1 MPLARVAPR
10 LDAMVT
16 RVETIVVGGGAM
28 GAATAW
34 QLARRGR
41 EVALLE
47 RFEPGHL
54 MGASHGASRNFN
66 VAYAHPTYVRMLAEA
81 LPLWRELEAEAR
93 TPLLDLV
100 GVANH
105 GPRDA
110 FDDVQS
116 ALAAAGIPAEFLS
129 VAEAGERWPGI
140 RFDTRVLF
148 NELAGR
154 VNADAAVRA
163 LHASAAALGADVR
176 HRTRATRIEVV
187 DDGLVRVASVTDA
200 GPTEVFEASTAVV
213 TLGAWTTKLLGGVP
227 GLRLPR
233 LVVTQEQP
241 AHFAVRDEA
250 IEWPSFNHFPGAADA
265 GYDYWLS
272 PVYGMLTPGE
282 GVKAGWHGVGPVV
295 DPDARDFAAVPEQLA
310 ALRRYAREWLP
321 GVDPD
326 AATPISCTYT
336 TTPDEDFVLDRVGP
350 VVVGAG
356 FSGHG
361 FKFTPVV
368 GRILAD
374 LADGSGPAPAL
385 FAADRTIAAR
395 PASPTGLGG

>member
-1 MPLARVAPR
+1 
-10 LDAMVT
+10 MVT
-16 RVETIVVGGGAM
+16 RVETVVVGGGAM

-47 RFEPGHL
+47 RYHPGHR

-66 VAYAHPTYVRMLAEA
+66 IAYSDPTHVQLLVEA
-81 LPLWRELEAEAR
+81 LPLWRELEAESG

-100 GVANH
+100 GVASH
-105 GPRDA
+105 GPLA
-110 FDDVQS
+110 SFDDVHE
-116 ALAAAGIPAEFLS
+116 ALTTAGIPVEFLS
-129 VAEAGERWPGI
+129 VEEAGERWPGI

-148 NELAGR
+148 NEQAGR
-154 VNADAAVRA
+154 VNADATVRA
-163 LHASAAALGADVR
+163 LHATAATAGADVR
-176 HRTRATRIEVV
+176 HRTQATRIEVV
-187 DDGLVRVASVTDA
+187 DDERVRVASVTDA
-200 GPTEVFEASTAVV
+200 GTTEVFEARAAVV
-213 TLGAWTTKLLGGVP
+213 TLGAWTTKLLGGMN
-227 GLRLPR
+227 LPS

-250 IEWPSFNHFPGAADA
+250 ITWPSFNHFPGAVED
-265 GYDYWLS
+265 GYGYWLS

-310 ALRRYAREWLP
+310 ALQRYARDWLP
-321 GVDPD
+321 GVDAD
-326 AATPISCTYT
+326 RAIPISCTYT
-336 TTPDEDFVLDRVGP
+336 TTPDERFVLDRIGP
-350 VVVGAG
+350 IVVGAG

-374 LADGSGPAPAL
+374 LADGSGQAPGI
-385 FAADRTIAAR
+385 FAADRVISAS

>member
-1 MPLARVAPR
+1 
-10 LDAMVT
+10 MVT

-47 RFEPGHL
+47 RFEPGHRI
-54 MGASHGASRNFN
+54 GASHGASRNFN
-66 VAYAHPTYVRMLAEA
+66 VAYADPTYVRMLAEA
-81 LPLWRELEAEAR
+81 LPLWRELEAESGTA
-93 TPLLDLV
+93 LLDLV

-105 GPRDA
+105 GPRGG
-110 FDDVQS
+110 FDDVHA
-116 ALAAAGIPAEFLS
+116 ALAAAGIPAEFLD
-129 VAEAGERWPGI
+129 VEDAGERWPGI

-148 NELAGR
+148 NAQAGR
-154 VNADAAVRA
+154 VNADASVRA
-163 LHASAAALGADVR
+163 LHACAAAAGADVR

-187 DDGLVRVASVTDA
+187 DDGLARVVCVDDA
-200 GPTEVFEASTAVV
+200 GVADVFEARTAVV
-213 TLGAWTTKLLGGVP
+213 TLGAWTTKLLGGDSGAP
-227 GLRLPR
+227 GVHLPP

-250 IEWPSFNHFPGAADA
+250 MAWPSFNHFPGAAA
-265 GYDYWLS
+265 GGYGDWLS

-295 DPDARDFAAVPEQLA
+295 DPDARDFAAVPSQLA
-310 ALRRYAREWLP
+310 ALQRYAREWLP
-321 GVDPD
+321 GVDAD
-326 AATPISCTYT
+326 AVTPISCTYT
-336 TTPDEDFVLDRVGP
+336 TTPDEHFVLDRIGP

-361 FKFTPVV
+361 FKFVPVV

-374 LADGSGPAPAL
+374 LADGSGGAPSL
-385 FAADRTIAAR
+385 FAADRAIAAH
-395 PASPTGLGG
+395 PASPTGLGA

>member
-1 MPLARVAPR
+1 
-10 LDAMVT
+10 MVT

-41 EVALLE
+41 EVLMLE
-47 RFEPGHL
+47 RWEPGHR

-66 VAYAHPTYVRMLAEA
+66 VAYSDPTYVRMLVEA
-81 LPLWRELEAEAR
+81 LPLWRELEAESGAA
-93 TPLLDLV
+93 LLDLV

-105 GPRDA
+105 GPRGA
-110 FDDVQS
+110 FDEVRA
-116 ALAAAGIPAEFLS
+116 ALAVAGIPAEFLS
-129 VAEAGERWPGI
+129 VQEAGERWPGI

-148 NELAGR
+148 NEQAGR
-154 VNADAAVRA
+154 VNADATVRA
-163 LHASAAALGADVR
+163 LHDSAAAAGAEVR
-176 HRTRATRIEVV
+176 HQTRATRIDVV

-200 GPTEVFEASTAVV
+200 GVTEVFEARTAVV
-213 TLGAWTTKLLGGVP
+213 TLGAWTTKLLTGV
-227 GLRLPR
+227 RLPR

-241 AHFAVRDEA
+241 AHFAVRDGSVA
-250 IEWPSFNHFPGAADA
+250 WPSFNHFPGGD
-265 GYDYWLS
+265 GYDYWRS

-295 DPDARDFAAVPEQLA
+295 DPDARDFAPVPEQLA
-310 ALRRYAREWLP
+310 ALQRYAREWLP
-321 GVDPD
+321 GVDAD
-326 AATPISCTYT
+326 VATPISCTYT
-336 TTPDEDFVLDRVGP
+336 TTPDEHFVLDRIGP

-361 FKFTPVV
+361 FKFVPAV

-385 FAADRTIAAR
+385 FAADRGLSGQAS
-395 PASPTGLGG
+395 SPTGLRG

>member
-1 MPLARVAPR
+1 
-10 LDAMVT
+10 MVT

-47 RFEPGHL
+47 RWEPGHR

-66 VAYAHPTYVRMLAEA
+66 VAYSDPTYVRMLVEA
-81 LPLWRELEAEAR
+81 LPLWRELEAESG
-93 TPLLDLV
+93 TSLLDLV

-105 GPRDA
+105 GPRGG
-110 FDDVQS
+110 FDEVRA
-116 ALAAAGIPAEFLS
+116 ALADAGIPAEFLS
-129 VAEAGERWPGI
+129 VDEAGERWPGI

-148 NELAGR
+148 NERAGR
-154 VNADAAVRA
+154 VNADATVRA
-163 LHASAAALGADVR
+163 LHATATAAGADVR
-176 HRTRATRIEVV
+176 HRTRATRIDVL

-200 GPTEVFEASTAVV
+200 GVTEVFEARTAVV
-213 TLGAWTTKLLGGVP
+213 TLGAWTTKLLTGVA
-227 GLRLPR
+227 LPR

-241 AHFAVRDEA
+241 VHFAVRDDA
-250 IEWPSFNHFPGAADA
+250 VVWPSFNHFPGAGDR
-265 GYDYWLS
+265 YDYWRS

-282 GVKAGWHGVGPVV
+282 GVKAGWHGTGPVV
-295 DPDARDFAAVPEQLA
+295 DPDARDFTPVPEQLA
-310 ALRRYAREWLP
+310 ALQRYARDWLP
-321 GVDPD
+321 GVDAD
-326 AATPISCTYT
+326 LAAPISCTYT
-336 TTPDEDFVLDRVGP
+336 TTPDEHFVLDRIGP

-361 FKFTPVV
+361 FKFVPVV

-374 LADGSGPAPAL
+374 LADGSGPAPEL
-385 FAADRTIAAR
+385 FAADRAIAGQG
-395 PASPTGLGG
+395 ASPTGLSG

>member
-1 MPLARVAPR
+1 
-10 LDAMVT
+10 MVT

-41 EVALLE
+41 EVVLLE
-47 RFEPGHL
+47 RWEPGHR

-66 VAYAHPTYVRMLAEA
+66 VAYADPTYVGMLAEA
-81 LPLWRELEAEAR
+81 LPLWRELEEESDTA
-93 TPLLDLV
+93 LLDLV
-100 GVANH
+100 GVASH
-105 GPRDA
+105 GPSDGFDA
-110 FDDVQS
+110 VHE
-116 ALAAAGIPAEFLS
+116 ALTAAGIPAEFLS
-129 VAEAGERWPGI
+129 PKQAAKRWPGI

-148 NELAGR
+148 NEQAGR
-154 VNADAAVRA
+154 VNADATVRA
-163 LHASAAALGADVR
+163 LHQTAAAAGADVR
-176 HRTRATRIEVV
+176 HRTQATRVDVV
-187 DDGLVRVASVTDA
+187 DDGLVRVASVSDA
-200 GPTEVFEASTAVV
+200 GVAEVFEARTAVV
-213 TLGAWTTKLLGGVP
+213 TVGAWTTKLVGDE
-227 GLRLPR
+227 RLPR

-250 IEWPSFNHFPGAADA
+250 MAWPSFNHFPGAGD
-265 GYDYWLS
+265 GYDFWLS

-295 DPDARDFAAVPEQLA
+295 DPDARDFEAVPEQLA
-310 ALRRYAREWLP
+310 ALQRYAREWLT
-321 GVDPD
+321 GVDAD
-326 AATPISCTYT
+326 RVMPISCTYT
-336 TTPDEDFVLDRVGP
+336 TTPDEHFVLDRLGP

-374 LADGSGPAPAL
+374 LADGSGPAPEL
-385 FAADRTIAAR
+385 FAADRVIAEH

>member
-1 MPLARVAPR
+1 MT
-10 LDAMVT
+10 T

-34 QLARRGR
+34 HLARRGR

-47 RFEPGHL
+47 RWEPGHR

-66 VAYAHPTYVRMLAEA
+66 VAYADPTYVRMLVLA
-81 LPLWRELEAEAR
+81 LPLWRELEDESGMA
-93 TPLLDLV
+93 LLDLV
-100 GVANH
+100 GLANH
-105 GPRDA
+105 GPRGA
-110 FDDVQS
+110 FDEVHD
-116 ALAAAGIPAEFLS
+116 ALTAAGIAAEFLS
-129 VAEAGERWPGI
+129 VDEAGRRWPGV

-148 NELAGR
+148 NEQAGR

-163 LHASAAALGADVR
+163 LHVTAAAAGADVR
-176 HRTRATRIEVV
+176 HRTRATRIDVI
-187 DDGLVRVASVTDA
+187 DDGRVRVASVGDT
-200 GPTEVFEASTAVV
+200 GVTEVFEARTAVV
-213 TLGAWTTKLLGGVP
+213 TVGAWTTKLLGGVS
-227 GLRLPR
+227 LPR

-241 AHFAVRDEA
+241 AHFALRDEA
-250 IEWPSFNHFPGAADA
+250 IAWPSFNHFPGRPEA

-295 DPDARDFAAVPEQLA
+295 DPDARDFAAVPAQLA
-310 ALRRYAREWLP
+310 ALQRYAREWLP
-321 GVDPD
+321 GVDAD
-326 AATPISCTYT
+326 QAMPISCTYT
-336 TTPDEDFVLDRVGP
+336 TTPDEHFVLDRIGP
-350 VVVGAG
+350 LVVGAG

-374 LADGSGPAPAL
+374 LADGSRPAPEL
-385 FAADRTIAAR
+385 FAADRVVAEH
-395 PASPTGLGG
+395 PASPTGLSG

>member
-1 MPLARVAPR
+1 MSA
-10 LDAMVT
+10 VT

-47 RFEPGHL
+47 RYEPGHRN
-54 MGASHGASRNFN
+54 GASHGASRNFN
-66 VAYAHPTYVRMLAEA
+66 VAYADPVYVAMLAEA
-81 LPLWRELEAEAR
+81 LPLWRELEAESG

-105 GPRDA
+105 GPGGR
-110 FDDVQS
+110 FDDVHA
-116 ALAAAGIPAEFLS
+116 ALAAAGIPAEFLP
-129 VAEAGERWPGI
+129 VDEARRRWPGI

-148 NELAGR
+148 NERAGR
-154 VNADAAVRA
+154 VNADATVRA
-163 LHASAAALGADVR
+163 LHATAAAAGADVR
-176 HRTRATRIEVV
+176 HRTRAMRIEPLG
-187 DDGLVRVASVTDA
+187 DDRVRVASVADA
-200 GPTEVFEASTAVV
+200 GVEEVFEARTAVV
-213 TLGAWTTKLLGGVP
+213 TLGAWTTKLVGGLG
-227 GLRLPR
+227 LPR

-241 AHFAVRDEA
+241 AHFALRDA
-250 IEWPSFNHFPGAADA
+250 SMPWPSYNHFPGAAAD
-265 GYDYWLS
+265 GYDYWRS

-295 DPDARDFAAVPEQLA
+295 DPDARDFLPVADQLA
-310 ALRRYAREWLP
+310 DLQRYAREWLP
-321 GVDPD
+321 GVDAD
-326 AATPISCTYT
+326 AVAPISCTYT
-336 TTPDEDFVLDRVGP
+336 TTPDEHFVLDRIGP
-350 VVVGAG
+350 IVVGAG

-374 LADGSGPAPAL
+374 LADGTGPAASR
-385 FAADRTIAAR
+385 FAADRVIAAGS
-395 PASPTGLGG
+395 SPTGLAGR

>member
-1 MPLARVAPR
+1 
-10 LDAMVT
+10 MVT

-47 RFEPGHL
+47 RWEPGHR

-66 VAYAHPTYVRMLAEA
+66 VAYADPTYVRMLVEA
-81 LPLWRELEAEAR
+81 LPLWRELENESGTA
-93 TPLLDLV
+93 LLDLV

-105 GPRDA
+105 GPRPGFDEVHDA
-110 FDDVQS
+110 
-116 ALAAAGIPAEFLS
+116 LTAAGIAAEFLT
-129 VAEAGERWPGI
+129 VDEAGRRWPGV

-148 NELAGR
+148 NEQAGR
-154 VNADAAVRA
+154 VNADAAVQA
-163 LHASAAALGADVR
+163 LHATAAAAGADVR
-176 HRTRATRIEVV
+176 QRTRATRIEVI
-187 DDGLVRVASVTDA
+187 DDGRVRVASVSDT
-200 GPTEVFEASTAVV
+200 GVSEVFEARTVVV
-213 TLGAWTTKLLGGVP
+213 TVGAWTTKLLGRFP
-227 GLRLPR
+227 LPR

-241 AHFAVRDEA
+241 AHFALRDEA
-250 IEWPSFNHFPGAADA
+250 IAWPSFNHFPGRPED

-295 DPDARDFAAVPEQLA
+295 DPDARDFAAVPAQLA
-310 ALRRYAREWLP
+310 ALQRYAREWLP
-321 GVDPD
+321 GVDAD
-326 AATPISCTYT
+326 EAMPISCTYT
-336 TTPDEDFVLDRVGP
+336 TTPDEHFVLDRMGP

-374 LADGSGPAPAL
+374 LAEGSRPAPEL
-385 FAADRTIAAR
+385 FAADRGIAVH

>member
-1 MPLARVAPR
+1 MTA
-10 LDAMVT
+10 VT
-16 RVETIVVGGGAM
+16 RVETVVVGGGAM

-47 RFEPGHL
+47 RFEPGHRN
-54 MGASHGASRNFN
+54 GASHGASRNFN
-66 VAYAHPTYVRMLAEA
+66 VAYDDPVYVRLLVEA
-81 LPLWRELEAEAR
+81 LPLWRELEAESGTR
-93 TPLLDLV
+93 LLDLV

-105 GPRDA
+105 GHGA
-110 FDDVQS
+110 HFDDVHA
-116 ALAAAGIPAEFLS
+116 ALAAAGIPAEFLP
-129 VAEAGERWPGI
+129 VEEAGRRWPGI

-148 NELAGR
+148 NERAGR
-154 VNADAAVRA
+154 VDADATVAA
-163 LHASAAALGADVR
+163 LHATAAAAGADVR

-187 DDGLVRVASVTDA
+187 DDARVRVSCTTDA
-200 GPTEVFEASTAVV
+200 GEELFEARTAVV
-213 TLGAWTTKLLGGVP
+213 TLGAWTAKLVGG
-227 GLRLPR
+227 LALPR

-241 AHFAVRDEA
+241 AHFAVRDESVA
-250 IEWPSFNHFPGAADA
+250 WPSYNHFPGAAAD
-265 GYDYWLS
+265 GYAYWRS

-295 DPDARDFAAVPEQLA
+295 DPDARDFLPVPDQLA
-310 ALRRYAREWLP
+310 DLQRYAREWLP
-321 GVDPD
+321 GVDAD
-326 AATPISCTYT
+326 TVDPISCTYT
-336 TTPDEDFVLDRVGP
+336 TTPDEHFVLDRIGP

-374 LADGSGPAPAL
+374 LADGAGPAP
-385 FAADRTIAAR
+385 DRFRAGRAISAGS
-395 PASPTGLGG
+395 SPTGLAGR

>member
-1 MPLARVAPR
+1 
-10 LDAMVT
+10 MVT

-41 EVALLE
+41 DVVVLE
-47 RFEPGHL
+47 RYEPGHR

-66 VAYAHPTYVRMLAEA
+66 VAYADPTYVAMLVEA
-81 LPLWRELEAEAR
+81 LPLWRELEAESDSA
-93 TPLLDLV
+93 LLELV

-105 GPRDA
+105 GPRD
-110 FDDVQS
+110 FGDVHE
-116 ALAAAGIPAEFLS
+116 ALTSVGIPAEFLS
-129 VAEAGERWPGI
+129 AKQAAKRWPGI

-148 NELAGR
+148 NEQAGR

-163 LHASAAALGADVR
+163 LHATAAAAGADVR
-176 HRTRATRIEVV
+176 HRTQATRIEVI
-187 DDGLVRVASVTDA
+187 DDEHVRVASVTDA
-200 GPTEVFEASTAVV
+200 GATEVFEARTAVV
-213 TLGAWTTKLLGGVP
+213 TLGAWTTKLIGGVS
-227 GLRLPR
+227 LPP

-241 AHFAVRDEA
+241 AHFATRDDA
-250 IEWPSFNHFPGAADA
+250 MAWPSFNHYPGAADA
-265 GYDYWLS
+265 GYEYWRS

-282 GVKAGWHGVGPVV
+282 GVKAGWHGVGPIV
-295 DPDARDFAAVPEQLA
+295 DPDERDFAAEPEQLA
-310 ALRRYAREWLP
+310 ALQRYAREWLP
-321 GVDPD
+321 GVDAD
-326 AATPISCTYT
+326 AVTPISCTYT
-336 TTPDEDFVLDRVGP
+336 TTPDEHFVLDRIGP

-374 LADGSGPAPAL
+374 LVDGSGPAPEL
-385 FAADRTIAAR
+385 FAADRAIAEGA
-395 PASPTGLGG
+395 ASPTGLSGS

>member
-1 MPLARVAPR
+1 
-10 LDAMVT
+10 MVT

-34 QLARRGR
+34 QLARRGHD
-41 EVALLE
+41 VALLE
-47 RFEPGHL
+47 RYQPGHR

-66 VAYAHPTYVRMLAEA
+66 VAYSDPTHVRLLVEA
-81 LPLWRELEAEAR
+81 LPLWRELEAESG

-105 GPRDA
+105 GPRRS
-110 FDDVQS
+110 FDDVHE
-116 ALAAAGIPAEFLS
+116 ALTAAGIEAEFLA
-129 VAEAGERWPGI
+129 AEAAVERWPGV

-148 NELAGR
+148 NEQAGR
-154 VNADAAVRA
+154 VNADATVRA
-163 LHASAAALGADVR
+163 LHATAAAAGADVR
-176 HRTRATRIEVV
+176 HRTQATRIEVV
-187 DDGLVRVASVTDA
+187 DDERVRVASVTDDGTA
-200 GPTEVFEASTAVV
+200 EVFEARSAVV
-213 TLGAWTTKLLGGVP
+213 TLGAWTTKLLGGMS
-227 GLRLPR
+227 LPP

-241 AHFAVRDEA
+241 AHFAVRDESIA
-250 IEWPSFNHFPGAADA
+250 WPSFNHFPGAADD
-265 GYDYWLS
+265 GYGYWLS

-310 ALRRYAREWLP
+310 ALQRYARDWLP

-326 AATPISCTYT
+326 LATPISCTYT
-336 TTPDEDFVLDRVGP
+336 TTPDECFVLDRIGP

-374 LADGSGPAPAL
+374 LADGSGRAPEI
-385 FAADRTIAAR
+385 FAADRVVAQSA
-395 PASPTGLGG
+395 ASPTGLGG

>member
-1 MPLARVAPR
+1 
-10 LDAMVT
+10 MVT

-41 EVALLE
+41 DVALLE
-47 RFEPGHL
+47 RYEPGHR

-66 VAYAHPTYVRMLAEA
+66 VAYADPTYVGMLVEV
-81 LPLWRELEAEAR
+81 LPLWRELEAEADVA
-93 TPLLDLV
+93 LLELV

-105 GPRDA
+105 GPRDFGA
-110 FDDVQS
+110 VHE
-116 ALAAAGIPAEFLS
+116 ALTAAGVPSEFLT
-129 VAEAGERWPGI
+129 AKQAAKRWPGI

-148 NELAGR
+148 NEQAGR
-154 VNADAAVRA
+154 VDADATVRA
-163 LHASAAALGADVR
+163 LHATAAAAGADVR
-176 HRTRATRIEVV
+176 HRTQATRIEVLG
-187 DDGLVRVASVTDA
+187 DDRVRVASVTDTGA
-200 GPTEVFEASTAVV
+200 AEVFEARTAVV
-213 TLGAWTTKLLGGVP
+213 TLGAWTTKLLGGVS
-227 GLRLPR
+227 LPP

-241 AHFAVRDEA
+241 AHFATRDDA
-250 IEWPSFNHFPGAADA
+250 MTWPSFNHFPGAAAD
-265 GYDYWLS
+265 GYDYWRS

-295 DPDARDFAAVPEQLA
+295 DPDERDFAAESEQLA
-310 ALRRYAREWLP
+310 ALQRYAREWLP
-321 GVDPD
+321 GVDAD
-326 AATPISCTYT
+326 AVAPISCTYT
-336 TTPDEDFVLDRVGP
+336 TTPDEHFVLDRIGP

-374 LADGSGPAPAL
+374 LADGSGEAPSL
-385 FAADRTIAAR
+385 FAADRVIGAA
-395 PASPTGLGG
+395 AGSPTGLGDVPTE